1 VAMPNL
7 RITFHRRK
15 SSTWLDKI
23 VAMTSL
29 NTTLIRD
36 FTRYYQNARDKI
48 HALVEPLSDEQ
59 IWARPYPYGNSIG
72 HLLLHLTGNL
82 SYYIGAEIVQTGYVR
97 NRPLEFTD
105 PVRHPKLLLLQSFD
119 AAIAVVSAALQKQ
132 REDDWSAPYTAKGM
146 EDAGDRFTVF
156 LHCFGHLSH
165 HTGQMMYLCKQL
177 AIGS

>member
-1 VAMPNL
+1 M
-7 RITFHRRK
+7 
-15 SSTWLDKI
+15 STVNNVI
-23 VAMTSL
+23 
-29 NTTLIRD
+29 IRD
-36 FTRYYQNARDKI
+36 FTRYYQDAKEKI

-82 SYYIGAEIVQTGYVR
+82 SYYIGAETGGTGYVR

-105 PVRHPKLLLLQSFD
+105 AGSYPKELLLQSFD
-119 AAIAVVSAALQKQ
+119 AAISVVIAALQQ
-132 REDDWSAPYTAKGM
+132 QTEPEWSAAYIAKGM

-156 LHCFGHLSH
+156 LRCAGHLSH

-177 AIGS
+177 AIGK

>member
-1 VAMPNL
+1 MPNL

-48 HALVEPLSDEQ
+48 HVLVEPLSDEQ

-82 SYYIGAEIVQTGYVR
+82 SYYIGAETVQTGYVR

-105 PVRHPKLLLLQSFD
+105 PVHHSKDHLLQSFD
-119 AAIAVVSAALQKQ
+119 AAIATVIATLQQ
-132 REDDWSAPYTAKGM
+132 QAESDWAAPYTAKGM
-146 EDAGDRFTVF
+146 EDAGDRLTVF
-156 LHCFGHLSH
+156 LRCAGHLSH
-165 HTGQMMYLCKQL
+165 HTGQMMYLSKQL
-177 AIGS
+177 AISK

>member
-1 VAMPNL
+1 MPNL

-82 SYYIGAEIVQTGYVR
+82 SYYIGAEIAGTGYVR

-105 PVRHPKLLLLQSFD
+105 TTRYPKLLLLQAFD
-119 AAIAVVSAALQKQ
+119 AAISVVIAALQAQ
-132 REDDWSAPYTAKGM
+132 HDDDWSKAYTANGT
-146 EDAGDRFTVF
+146 EDAGARSPA
-156 LHCFGHLSH
+156 L
-165 HTGQMMYLCKQL
+165 MR
-177 AIGS
+177 